1 MPSIILWENWSYPF
15 SVFGLVTTLHSQ
27 ALMLHEQLAN
37 KTSHIL
43 LLFDIDHWIG
53 KSLRKIL
60 LKLEKGNCTLFNLLK
75 HYMDW
80 KKIRCILVYIY
91 LIIYHQNKN
100 KKANEFN
107 LLCLLCYLLL
117 YVKIRYNFKGVFI
130 LSIKP
135 IKYKPF
141 KSICRL
147 YQKTNNIGHDR
158 SLDEITSV
166 SNLIIMVNCSLR
178 VSLFQLLHC
187 SYPCNLFDTA
197 VFGYKI

>member
-60 LKLEKGNCTLFNLLK
+60 FKLEKGNCTLFNLLK

-80 KKIRCILVYIY
+80 KKSRLHIQYY
-91 LIIYHQNKN
+91 LSPKSKN
-100 KKANEFN
+100 QKAFEFN

-130 LSIKP
+130 LCFKP
-135 IKYKPF
+135 FEYKPF
-141 KSICRL
+141 ESICRL

>member
-60 LKLEKGNCTLFNLLK
+60 FKLEKGNCTLFNLLK

-80 KKIRCILVYIY
+80 KNLVYIY
-91 LIIYHQNKN
+91 RIIYHQNK
-100 KKANEFN
+100 EFKRRSN
-107 LLCLLCYLLL
+107 STSYVYYATFFYTSKLDIISRVYSYYLLSHSNTNPSSP
-117 YVKIRYNFKGVFI
+117 YVDY
-130 LSIKP
+130 IK
-135 IKYKPF
+135 K
-141 KSICRL
+141 
-147 YQKTNNIGHDR
+147 
-158 SLDEITSV
+158 
-166 SNLIIMVNCSLR
+166 LIISGTIVPSMKSR
-178 VSLFQLLHC
+178 V
-187 SYPCNLFDTA
+187 
-197 VFGYKI
+197 

>member
-80 KKIRCILVYIY
+80 KISFTYTVLSITKI
-91 LIIYHQNKN
+91 KN

-107 LLCLLCYLLL
+107 LLCLLRYLLL
-117 YVKIRYNFKGVFI
+117 YVKIRYKFKGVFI
-130 LSIKP
+130 LSVKP
-135 IKYKPF
+135 FEYKPF
-141 KSICRL
+141 ESICRL

>member
-80 KKIRCILVYIY
+80 KK
-91 LIIYHQNKN
+91 
-100 KKANEFN
+100 
-107 LLCLLCYLLL
+107 
-117 YVKIRYNFKGVFI
+117 YVKIRYTFKGIFI

-187 SYPCNLFDTA
+187 SYPCNLFDTT

>member
-75 HYMDW
+75 L
-80 KKIRCILVYIY
+80 KKKYLVYIY
-91 LIIYHQNKN
+91 RIIYHQNRKI
-100 KKANEFN
+100 KKRSNSTP
-107 LLCLLCYLLL
+107 
-117 YVKIRYNFKGVFI
+117 YVYYATFFYTSKLDIISRVYSHKPFEYN
-130 LSIKP
+130 S
-135 IKYKPF
+135 F